1 MENNSL
7 GGAAAGSG
15 LGLWLGEIPD
25 CDTECKAQLA
35 GDIAQGNAKVSA
47 HLAGTIGLAMLP
59 GGAQVAA
66 GIGSGAN
73 AAIQYAVDGEVSYT
87 DALIAGWVGG
97 LTATSGFGV
106 TVGVNAVGG
115 AASNAIKG
123 DDPLTG
129 AITSG
134 LGAVGGYG
142 IGKGAILGSNAIGK
156 YATKGWNPKFDPN
169 HLKYREVKGLMGIS
183 KEMSPSK
190 IPGVAGNVG
199 SSAATEIGT
208 KILEKRV
215 EKLKTQN
222 DE

>member
-1 MENNSL
+1 MQGCSSDEVVVENNSL

-15 LGLWLGEIPD
+15 LGMWLGKIPD
-25 CDTECKAQLA
+25 AGIEEKAQLA
-35 GDIAQGNAKVSA
+35 GDIAKGNAKISA
-47 HLAGTIGLAMLP
+47 HLAGTIGLATLP
-59 GGAQVAA
+59 VGAQVAA
-66 GIGSGAN
+66 GISAGAN
-73 AAIQYAVDGEVSYT
+73 VAIQYAVDGEVNYT

-106 TVGVNAVGG
+106 TVGMNAVGG

-169 HLKYREVKGLMGIS
+169 HLKYRS
-183 KEMSPSK
+183 
-190 IPGVAGNVG
+190 
-199 SSAATEIGT
+199 
-208 KILEKRV
+208 
-215 EKLKTQN
+215 
-222 DE
+222 

>member
-7 GGAAAGSG
+7 GAAAGSG
-15 LGLWLGEIPD
+15 LWLREIPD
-25 CDTECKAQLA
+25 ADVEETAELA
-35 GDIAQGNAKVSA
+35 GDIAKGNAKVSA
-47 HLAGTIGLAMLP
+47 HLAGTVGLAMLP

-66 GIGSGAN
+66 GISAGAN
-73 AAIQYAVDGEVSYT
+73 AAIQYAANREVNYT
-87 DALIAGWVGG
+87 DTLIAGWVGG

-106 TVGVNAVGG
+106 TVGLNAAGG

-123 DDPLTG
+123 DDSLTG
-129 AITSG
+129 AIASG

-169 HLKYREVKGLMGIS
+169 NLKYTEVKGLMGIS

-190 IPGVAGNVG
+190 IPGVADNVG

-208 KILEKRV
+208 KILEKGV
-215 EKLKTQN
+215 EKLKTQK